1 MHKTNREEQLQPE
14 NTMVEVE
21 QVFEI
26 VRNLPASLL
35 SDGVVFQ
42 GFCQVFFFSSL
53 SIYKTTSYTLSLSLY
68 RTSKSFHPSHSQSL
82 QSFKHSKDYSL

>member
-42 GFCQVFFFSSL
+42 GFCQVSFLKVNSSL
-53 SIYKTTSYTLSLSLY
+53 YI
-68 RTSKSFHPSHSQSL
+68 
-82 QSFKHSKDYSL
+82 